1 MKLVAQ
7 QQKFSLYVANLI
19 KYIYEQGYSCTFGD
33 AFRSSEQ
40 AAIYAFAGVGIK
52 NSLHCK
58 RLAIDLNIFNS
69 DCCYLTKRE
78 DYERFGTYW
87 ESLDPL
93 CRWGGNFKNGDA
105 NHFELQESNEK

>member
-1 MKLVAQ
+1 MKLLAQ

-19 KYIYEQGYSCTFGD
+19 QYIYENDHRCTLGD
-33 AFRSSEQ
+33 AFRSPEQ

-58 RLAIDLNIFNS
+58 RLAIDINLFNA
-69 DCCYLTKRE
+69 DYCYLTKRE

-93 CRWGGNFKNGDA
+93 CRWGGNFKSVDS
-105 NHFELQESNEK
+105 NHFELREC